1 MKIKIIAIL
10 LIGFLVSCTKETT
23 IEPIT
28 INGYWYDKPN
38 KDSSS
43 FTEYISLKDSVHIYK
58 NLITKKEIKGKVYL
72 LPLDK
77 IFINNSVQTYKFDA
91 HNLQYGKII
100 LYR

>member
-1 MKIKIIAIL
+1 MNKLIL
-10 LIGFLVSCTKETT
+10 ATLLLGLVVGCTKENT

-28 INGYWYDKPN
+28 LNGYWYDMPN
-38 KDSSS
+38 KDSAFFS
-43 FTEYISLKDSVHIYK
+43 EYISLKDSVHIFK
-58 NLITKKEIKGKVYL
+58 NLTTKKEVKGKVYL

-77 IFINNSVQTYKFDA
+77 IFINNSIQSYKFDA